1 MRMPAWVLYA
11 FWGLGAYL
19 FSQLALLVSHWADL
33 AKEKARCFRLNND
46 KVEAENL
53 RMREKTDA
61 NLNAQVDAQA
71 DIFVDLR
78 NSRNAN

>member
-19 FSQLALLVSHWADL
+19 FSQLALLVSNWSEL
-33 AKEKARCFRLNND
+33 ISEKARCFRLNND
-46 KVEAENL
+46 KVEAENVH
-53 RMREKTDA
+53 MREKIEA
-61 NLNAQVDAQA
+61 RLKAQA
-71 DIFVDLR
+71 EPQAEIFVDLR